1 MKRISLL
8 ICYVLIY
15 CLSFSQTIKNE
26 SIDNISIDY
35 ENPVRMTPRLQM
47 TSFGNVAVRYQIKV
61 IGLLIYNG
69 MGKEIE
75 CDMRMGAFKDG
86 KLVELYQGYGNK
98 KIEAGRSAEPFFP
111 CYITLPA
118 GRYSFYPVVKFK
130 GENTWKLM
138 AAAGFELD
146 DDYMDSWKLDV
157 LDSYDAPSSSSMI
170 QLDSPGDQNAIR
182 SMYGVFRYKVNENFR
197 VQMTLHNTQ
206 SKTLSG
212 RIKLVNKRDLKMFWR
227 GSEYA
232 SGDCPDEW
240 TDCITYFANLDGEQ
254 ADIDG
259 TFRVQ
264 FNPGE
269 ERTCVF
275 ANCQFSNY
283 HDYKNRYCPY
293 IVAMFL
299 PDGKSDTPE
308 NWLLVNENAEFCY
321 DSTGKLVDE
330 VEHALNA
337 QACNCSEPISIT
349 PLELSQINLKLNKLQ
364 SKVILSGITLY
375 SNLKVFNNGQSLSCH
390 RVDESNVTFNVGK
403 GNTYVVQLYNDK
415 RFEVKRFTLKF

>member
-8 ICYVLIY
+8 VCYVLIS
-15 CLSFSQTIKNE
+15 CLSFAQTIKNE

-35 ENPVRMTPRLQM
+35 DNPASLIPSLQV
-47 TSFGNVAVRYQIKV
+47 TSFGNVAVRYQTKV
-61 IGLLIYNG
+61 ISLLVYNG
-69 MGKEIE
+69 EGKEIE
-75 CDMRMGAFKDG
+75 CDMRMAAFKGG
-86 KLVELYQGYGNK
+86 KIVELYQGYGYQKLAN
-98 KIEAGRSAEPFFP
+98 GRNAEPFFP

-118 GRYSFYPVVKFK
+118 GEYSFYPVVKMK
-130 GENTWKLM
+130 GEKAWRIMGT
-138 AAAGFELD
+138 FSSELD
-146 DDYMDSWKLDV
+146 QPYMDSWKLDV

-170 QLDSPGDQNAIR
+170 QLDATGDLNVIK
-182 SMYGVFRYKVNENFR
+182 SMYTVFRYKVNESFR

-232 SGDCPDEW
+232 PGDCSDEW
-240 TDCITYFANLDGEQ
+240 TDCITYFANLNGEQ

-259 TFRVQ
+259 SFHVQ

-269 ERTCVF
+269 ERECIF
-275 ANCQFSNY
+275 ANCQLPNY
-283 HDYKNRYCPY
+283 HDYNNRYCPY
-293 IVAMFL
+293 LVAMFL
-299 PDGKSDTPE
+299 PDGKTDIPE

-337 QACNCSEPISIT
+337 QACKFFEPISIT
-349 PLELSQINLKLNKLQ
+349 PLDLNQVNLKFNKLQ

-375 SNLKVFNNGQSLSCH
+375 SNLRVFNNGQSISCH
-390 RVDESNVTFNVGK
+390 RVDESNVTFNVEK
-403 GNTYVVQLYNDK
+403 GNTYAVQLYNDK
-415 RFEVKRFTLKF
+415 RSEVKRFTLKF